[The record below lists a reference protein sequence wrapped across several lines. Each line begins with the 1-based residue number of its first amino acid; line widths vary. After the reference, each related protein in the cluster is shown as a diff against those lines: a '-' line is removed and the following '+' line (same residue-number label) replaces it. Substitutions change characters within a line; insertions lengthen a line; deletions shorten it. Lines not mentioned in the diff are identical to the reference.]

1 MCGMVGFVGK
11 QSAAPILLRG
21 LQQFEYRGYDSAGVA
36 VMDGDRIR
44 VEKVSGRI
52 ARLCEKTDNGASVP
66 GRTGIGHSARDS
78 FEMLERLGV
87 PMEPKAFSMGVR
99 IEHRQA
105 DPVRPCPG
113 RPPRR
118 GRDAL
123 RRGRTAGQRLTVPRR
138 CDTIK

>member
-21 LQQFEYRGYDSAGVA
+21 LQQFEYRSSDSAGVA

-105 DPVRPCPG
+105 DIDRTQYG
-113 RPPRR
+113 RAR
-118 GRDAL
+118 GGLPAADGMRCAEAVLRDS
-123 RRGRTAGQRLTVPRR
+123 
-138 CDTIK
+138 D

>member
-66 GRTGIGHSARDS
+66 GRTGIGHSAR
-78 FEMLERLGV
+78 
-87 PMEPKAFSMGVR
+87 PKAFSMGVR

-105 DPVRPCPG
+105 DIDRTQYG
-113 RPPRR
+113 RAR
-118 GRDAL
+118 GGLPAADGMRCAEAVLRDS
-123 RRGRTAGQRLTVPRR
+123 
-138 CDTIK
+138 D

>member
-105 DPVRPCPG
+105 AAS
-113 RPPRR
+113 PPRTGCAAPR
-118 GRDAL
+118 PYCGTAIDGSPAL
-123 RRGRTAGQRLTVPRR
+123 
-138 CDTIK
+138 